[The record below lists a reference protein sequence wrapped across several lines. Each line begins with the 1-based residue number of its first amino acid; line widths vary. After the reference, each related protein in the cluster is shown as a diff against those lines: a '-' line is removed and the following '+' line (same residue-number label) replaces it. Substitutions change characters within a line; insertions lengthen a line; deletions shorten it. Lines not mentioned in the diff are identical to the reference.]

1 MKHLWNT
8 VIDAWT
14 PNMQL
19 LLLFAKLIIFCPI
32 KKLTYKNSK
41 DNLEITLKYNYF
53 YLDNSMFLFPE

>member
-1 MKHLWNT
+1 
-8 VIDAWT
+8 
-14 PNMQL
+14 MQL
-19 LLLFAKLIIFCPI
+19 LLLFAKLIIFWPI

>member
-19 LLLFAKLIIFCPI
+19 LLLFAKLIIFWPI